1 MVNLMI
7 IKKNLIDKKI
17 SLKRISLFFIIGCFV
32 TLTYYSIMSFCI
44 EIFSIAVFWSSFFA
58 FVGGT
63 IISYI
68 GNTLFTFKQK
78 MRKNTAYKFLIITLI
93 GLLLNQTIALIL
105 NWFNLHYFY
114 IIITVFI
121 IIPIFNYIGH
131 TIYTYKDEF

>member
-78 MRKNTAYKFLIITLI
+78 MKKTQHINS
-93 GLLLNQTIALIL
+93 
-105 NWFNLHYFY
+105 
-114 IIITVFI
+114 
-121 IIPIFNYIGH
+121 
-131 TIYTYKDEF
+131 